1 MDNTPKFFN
10 SLNWRYFAGWWA
22 IFFGFWML
30 LLHHLGLN
38 WKLCSYDALPF
49 FGFLG
54 LGHLVIKNFYTFY
67 SAGLSKPSIQI
78 LGTIVM
84 SLALNSSFQFTQQ
97 NWLSEENHYLQF
109 LEETQAFRFF
119 ITVLLVYLLT
129 IFSWIQNLLSMAS
142 HAETREKQ
150 TVSLAKEAELANL
163 RQQLQPHFLF
173 NSLNSIHALIG
184 SEPREAREMILKLS
198 DFLRGTLKKDEG
210 VVVDLQDEIV
220 QLELYLAIEKHR
232 FGQRLQVEIEVS
244 QEAEQLKIPPLLL
257 QPLVENA
264 VKFGLYD
271 TLGETII
278 QLKAYQDGHYLK
290 IIVSNPFDPETV
302 NPKRGTGFGLQ
313 SIQRRLY
320 LIFSRT
326 DLVQI
331 STLGSQFTTVLT
343 IPQTA

>member
-1 MDNTPKFFN
+1 MDRSPKFSN
-10 SLNWRYFAGWWA
+10 SLNWRYFTGLWS
-22 IFFGFWML
+22 IFFCIWIL
-30 LLHHLGLN
+30 LVHHIGLN
-38 WKLCSYDALPF
+38 WILSCYDALIF
-49 FGFLG
+49 VGLLG
-54 LGHLVIKNFYTFY
+54 LGHLVLKNFYTFY
-67 SAGLSKPSIQI
+67 SAGLNNHFIQGI
-78 LGTIVM
+78 GTLVM
-84 SLALNSSFQFTQQ
+84 SLAINSGFQFIQQ
-97 NWLSEENHYLQF
+97 NWFVEENHYIQF
-109 LEETQAFRFF
+109 LDETQAFRLV
-119 ITVLLVYLLT
+119 ITAIIVYLLT
-129 IFSWIQNLLSMAS
+129 IFGWVQNLLSMAINT
-142 HAETREKQ
+142 ETREKQ
-150 TVSLAKEAELANL
+150 TESLAKEAELANL

-184 SEPREAREMILKLS
+184 SQPNEAREMILKLS

-210 VVVDLQDEIV
+210 VLVGLQDEIV

-232 FGQRLQVEIEVS
+232 FGQRLQVEIDVS
-244 QEAEQLKIPPLLL
+244 LDAEQLKIPPLLL

-278 QLKAYQDGHYLK
+278 RLKAYQEGHYLK

-320 LIFSRT
+320 LLFSRT

-331 STLGSQFTTVLT
+331 STQGSQFTTLLT
-343 IPQTA
+343 IPQAT